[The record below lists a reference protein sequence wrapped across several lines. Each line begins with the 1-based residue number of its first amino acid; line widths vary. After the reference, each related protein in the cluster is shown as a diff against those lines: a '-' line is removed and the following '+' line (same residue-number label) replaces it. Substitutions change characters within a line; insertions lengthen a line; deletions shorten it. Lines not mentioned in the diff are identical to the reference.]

1 MVYTQKGCELEM
13 ETETA
18 IQTAKWASLINHVKN
33 NRIEYLIMVAIMHM
47 VGATT
52 KAYEQVQG
60 VCL

>member
-1 MVYTQKGCELEM
+1 M

-18 IQTAKWASLINHVKN
+18 ITVTKWASVMNHLKN

-47 VGATT
+47 IGATT

-60 VCL
+60 VCI

>member
-1 MVYTQKGCELEM
+1 M

>member
-1 MVYTQKGCELEM
+1 M

-18 IQTAKWASLINHVKN
+18 ITATKWASAINHLRQ
-33 NRIEYLIMVAIMHM
+33 NRIEYLILVAIMHM

-60 VCL
+60 VCI

>member
-1 MVYTQKGCELEM
+1 M

-18 IQTAKWASLINHVKN
+18 ITATKWASILNHLKN

-47 VGATT
+47 IGATT

-60 VCL
+60 VCI

>member
-1 MVYTQKGCELEM
+1 MFTQRGCDLM

-18 IQTAKWASLINHVKN
+18 ITATKWASAINHLRQ
-33 NRIEYLIMVAIMHM
+33 NRIEYLILVAIMHM

-60 VCL
+60 VCI

>member
-1 MVYTQKGCELEM
+1 MVSMRRGCEHVEAA
-13 ETETA
+13 ETA
-18 IQTAKWASLINHVKN
+18 IQTAKWASFLNHVKN

>member
-1 MVYTQKGCELEM
+1 M

-18 IQTAKWASLINHVKN
+18 IQATKWASILNHVRN